1 MLGGL
6 NLLLFIYRLL
16 CGYLYLRISAENPEK
31 LLNICAAKGIGIW
44 RVTVKGNLVYFKIGI
59 TSFKKL
65 RIFKRKVPCKIHI
78 TKKVGLPF
86 FIAKNKKRY
95 GMLLG
100 FMVFIAIIYFMSG
113 CVWNICISGNKNI
126 KSNDILLSLNKI
138 GIYEG
143 ALVKNIDPEEK
154 RNELLLEQNG
164 LSWAAINIEGSKVT
178 VDVTETKALDEKND
192 LASNLISSEDGI
204 IKKIEIKNGITE
216 VKVGDTV
223 QKGQLLVSG
232 IKEYN
237 DGSVSF
243 VRSQGNIYAEVT
255 YSFETVQPLKVTE
268 FIKTG
273 ESCSKKLLDFYGL
286 KIPLF
291 LGGVEKP
298 YITKEQK
305 QKISSGE
312 SYLPIKIIS
321 KNFYKTKEVTY
332 ELRKEQAEK
341 RAKTSAEERIKKLI
355 NNGEILS
362 KKHSITVDDKSLR
375 LKTELKCL
383 KDIVFEEKL
392 LLDTS
397 N

>member
-1 MLGGL
+1 M
-6 NLLLFIYRLL
+6 LLFVYRLL
-16 CGYLYLRISAENPEK
+16 CGYLYLRIKTENPEK
-31 LLNICAAKGIGIW
+31 LLNLCAAKGIGIW
-44 RVTVKGNLVYFKIGI
+44 RVSFKKDMLYFKIGI

-65 RIFKRKVPCKIHI
+65 RIFKRKIPCKIHI
-78 TKKVGLPF
+78 TQKVGLPF

-95 GMLLG
+95 GMVCG
-100 FMVFIAIIYFMSG
+100 FAIFIVIIYFMSG
-113 CVWNICISGNKNI
+113 LVWNICISGNKNI
-126 KSNDILLSLNKI
+126 KSSDILSSLNKI

-164 LSWAAINIEGSKVT
+164 LSWAAINIEGTKVT
-178 VDVTETKALDEKND
+178 VDVSETKKTEDKTD
-192 LASNLISSEDGI
+192 FPSNLIALEDAI
-204 IKKIEIKNGITE
+204 IKKIEVKNGITE

-232 IKEYN
+232 VKEYD

-255 YSFETVQPLKVTE
+255 YSFETVQSLEVTE

-273 ESCSKKLLDFYGL
+273 EVEKRKILDFYGV

-291 LGGVEKP
+291 LGGIEGSYVTNE
-298 YITKEQK
+298 EK

-312 SYLPIKIIS
+312 SYLPVKIIS
-321 KNFYKTKEVTY
+321 KKFYITKETTY
-332 ELRKEQAEK
+332 KLRKEQAEK
-341 RAKTSAEERIKKLI
+341 RAIKKAEERVRTLT
-355 NNGEILS
+355 NNGEILAKS
-362 KKHSITVDDKSLR
+362 HKISFDDKNLKV
-375 LKTELKCL
+375 KTELKCL

>member
-1 MLGGL
+1 MI
-6 NLLLFIYRLL
+6 LFIYRFLF
-16 CGYLYLRISAENPEK
+16 GYLYVRINAKNPEK
-31 LLNICAAKGIGIW
+31 LLNLCAAKGIGIW
-44 RVTVKGNLVYFKIGI
+44 RVSVKNNLIYFKIGI
-59 TSFKKL
+59 ASFKKL
-65 RIFKRKVPCKIHI
+65 RVFKRKIPCKIHI

-95 GMLLG
+95 GMVCG
-100 FMVFIAIIYFMSG
+100 FALFVAIIYFMSG

-126 KSNDILLSLNKI
+126 KSSEILSSLNQI

-143 ALVKNIDPEEK
+143 MGIKNIDPEDK
-154 RNELLLEQNG
+154 RNELLLAQKG

-178 VDVTETKALDEKND
+178 VDVSETKTNEEKQNF
-192 LASNLISSEDGI
+192 ASNFVSKEDGI
-204 IKKIEIKNGITE
+204 IKKIEVKKGVTK

-223 QKGQLLVSG
+223 QKGQILVSG
-232 IKEYN
+232 IMEYD
-237 DGSVSF
+237 DGRVSF
-243 VRSQGNIYAEVT
+243 VRSHGNVYAEVA
-255 YSFETVQPLKVTE
+255 YSFETVQPLTVTE

-273 ESCSKKLLDFYGL
+273 EIEKRKILDFYGL

-291 LGGVEKP
+291 LGGVEQP
-298 YITKEQK
+298 YITVDEE

-321 KNFYKTKEVTY
+321 RRFHKTKETTY
-332 ELRKEQAEK
+332 LLKREQAEN
-341 RAKTSAEERIKKLI
+341 RALKKAEERVKKLVD
-355 NNGEILS
+355 NGEIIA
-362 KKHSITVDDKSLR
+362 KHHTITVDDETLTV
-375 LKTELKCL
+375 KTEIKCL

>member
-1 MLGGL
+1 M
-6 NLLLFIYRLL
+6 LLFIYRFLF
-16 CGYLYLRISAENPEK
+16 GYLYVRINAKNPEK
-31 LLNICAAKGIGIW
+31 LLNLCAAKGIGIW
-44 RVTVKGNLVYFKIGI
+44 RVSVKNNLIYFKIGI
-59 TSFKKL
+59 ASFKKL
-65 RIFKRKVPCKIHI
+65 RVFKRKIPCKIHI

-95 GMLLG
+95 GMVCG
-100 FMVFIAIIYFMSG
+100 FTLFIAIIYFMSG

-126 KSNDILLSLNKI
+126 KSSEILSSLNKI

-143 ALVKNIDPEEK
+143 AFIKNIDSEEK
-154 RNELLLEQNG
+154 RNELLLTQKG

-178 VDVTETKALDEKND
+178 VDVSETKITEENQKNPSD
-192 LASNLISSEDGI
+192 FISSADGI
-204 IKKIEIKNGITE
+204 IKKIEVKNGTTK

-232 IKEYN
+232 IKEYD

-243 VRSQGNIYAEVT
+243 VRSRGNIYAEVN
-255 YSFETVQPLKVTE
+255 YSFETVQPINVTE

-273 ESCSKKLLDFYGL
+273 EEQKRKILDFYGL

-291 LGGVEKP
+291 LGGVEAP
-298 YITKEQK
+298 YLTKDEE

-312 SYLPIKIIS
+312 SYLPIKIVS
-321 KNFYKTKEVTY
+321 RRFYKTKEITY
-332 ELRKEQAEK
+332 ELRREQAES
-341 RAKTSAEERIKKLI
+341 RAMKKAEETLKKLVDS
-355 NNGEILS
+355 GEILT
-362 KKHSITVDDKSLR
+362 KNHTVTVDNENLTV
-375 LKTELKCL
+375 KTEIKCI